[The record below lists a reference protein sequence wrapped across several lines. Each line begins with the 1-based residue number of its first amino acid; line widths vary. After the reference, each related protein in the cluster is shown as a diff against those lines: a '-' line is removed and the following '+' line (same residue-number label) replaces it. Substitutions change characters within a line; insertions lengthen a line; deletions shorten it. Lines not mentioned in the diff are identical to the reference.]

1 MFRCYSYTITREHIN
16 LCSLKL
22 QLLCCGFCFQYLQ
35 FSVTVAV
42 TQTCMLGPD
51 NFHIRTVQRLDIIRV
66 LFIHQLMH
74 Q

>member
-1 MFRCYSYTITREHIN
+1 MFRCYSHTVIRERIN

-22 QLLCCGFCFQYLQ
+22 HLLHCGFCFQYLQ

-42 TQTCMLGPD
+42 TQTCLLGLD